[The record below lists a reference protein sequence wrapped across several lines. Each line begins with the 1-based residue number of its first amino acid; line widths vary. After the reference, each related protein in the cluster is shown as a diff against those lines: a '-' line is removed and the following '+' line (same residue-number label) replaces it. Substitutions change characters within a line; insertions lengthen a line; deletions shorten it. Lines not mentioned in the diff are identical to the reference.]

1 MNRLVEERI
10 ARNDAAFRRA
20 NERISAAA
28 ETYGVDIPVPFVC
41 ECADP
46 KCSEVVR
53 LKLEEYEEIRAD
65 SRRFFHVPGHRDA
78 EGTAGVVVAERDGY
92 VIVEKTGHA
101 AEIAEALD
109 ERSSGDELERSAA
122 DE

>member
-1 MNRLVEERI
+1 MERLLEERI
-10 ARNDAAFRRA
+10 AKNDATFRQA

-28 ETYGVDIPVPFVC
+28 ETYGVDVPVPFVC

-46 KCSEVVR
+46 RCSEVVR

-65 SRRFFHVPGHRDA
+65 SRHFFHVPSHRDA
-78 EGTAGVVVAERDGY
+78 EGSVGVVVAERDGY

-109 ERSSGDELERSAA
+109 ERSSGDGLERSAA

>member
-1 MNRLVEERI
+1 MDRLVEERI
-10 ARNDAAFRRA
+10 AQNDATFRRA

-46 KCSEVVR
+46 RCSEVVR

-65 SRRFFHVPGHRDA
+65 SRRFFHVPRHRDT

-109 ERSSGDELERSAA
+109 ERSSSDRLERSAA

>member
-1 MNRLVEERI
+1 MDRVVEERI

-53 LKLEEYEEIRAD
+53 LKLEAYEEIRGD

-109 ERSSGDELERSAA
+109 ERSSGDRLERSAA

>member
-1 MNRLVEERI
+1 MERLLEERI
-10 ARNDAAFRRA
+10 ARNDATFREA

-28 ETYGVDIPVPFVC
+28 ATYGVDVPVPFVC

-46 KCSEVVR
+46 RCSEVVR

-65 SRRFFHVPGHRDA
+65 SRRFFHVPSHRDT
-78 EGTAGVVVAERDGY
+78 EGTVGVVVAERDGY

-109 ERSSGDELERSAA
+109 ERNPAKDSNESAGDE
-122 DE
+122 

>member
-101 AEIAEALD
+101 AEVAEALD
-109 ERSSGDELERSAA
+109 ERSSGDGLERSAA

>member
-1 MNRLVEERI
+1 MDRLVEERI

-46 KCSEVVR
+46 ECSEVVR
-53 LKLEEYEEIRAD
+53 LKLEAYEEIRTD

-109 ERSSGDELERSAA
+109 ERNPTKRSNEGAGDE
-122 DE
+122 

>member
-1 MNRLVEERI
+1 MDRLLEERI
-10 ARNDAAFRRA
+10 ARNDATFRRA

-28 ETYGVDIPVPFVC
+28 ERLGVDMPVPFVC

-46 KCSEVVR
+46 ECSEVVR
-53 LKLEEYEEIRAD
+53 LELEEYEEIRRD
-65 SRRFFHVPGHRDA
+65 SRHFFHIPAHRDA
-78 EGTAGVVVAERDGY
+78 DGTAGIVVAERDGY

-101 AEIAEALD
+101 AEIAKALD
-109 ERSSGDELERSAA
+109 ERNPREQLDRSAA

>member
-1 MNRLVEERI
+1 MDRLVEERI

-46 KCSEVVR
+46 ECSEVVR
-53 LKLEEYEEIRAD
+53 LKLEAYEEIRAD

-109 ERSSGDELERSAA
+109 ERSPGDGPKRSAA